1 VRERLRDALEFARF
15 HGYRK
20 EDVAEMLDALG

>member
-1 VRERLRDALEFARF
+1 MSGCAIVLEFARF

-20 EDVAEMLDALG
+20 EDVAKMLDALG